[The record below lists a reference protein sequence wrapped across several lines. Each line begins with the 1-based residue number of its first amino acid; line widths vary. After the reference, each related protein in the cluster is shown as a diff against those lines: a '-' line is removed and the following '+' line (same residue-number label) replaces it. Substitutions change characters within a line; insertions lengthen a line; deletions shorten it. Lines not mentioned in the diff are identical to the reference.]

1 MTDKIL
7 FLIRRVIVAVLF
19 LLGFHG
25 IGHSMNNSKII
36 SENINLS
43 HRDSLIIEMVE
54 FIQPEYKLSK
64 KDRKHIEKRIKF
76 FPRKILRRD
85 TISHFLNTA
94 YALTYYEFVKHD
106 YKRAKAWGD
115 DFVESA
121 MPPGFFS
128 YFFNYSSI
136 GFSAANSLRE
146 KGKFK
151 TKKDKNSWSTPI
163 KLEFVDSVK
172 YDFKR
177 TYVDFIDSFL
187 DNVPLDCSI
196 ITYQKL
202 LTAYRHGEGRLELLN
217 GYSRKGFIQRCV
229 DAGRNDIL
237 NLIYALWGICRED
250 LHLNN
255 YGYLEY
261 RNPTLKIDTTGISNI
276 YSEIISFDVNQNKAQ
291 IDSLISV
298 GSVQDLTPR
307 IMRLLSQYFDQSRYI
322 ELVEACGKLEC
333 NVSSDRL
340 GTLHNYWA
348 LGLSNLSKYE
358 EALKQFDQAISHAI
372 DKESL
377 STIRLNKGCTLG
389 EMERTEEAGQ
399 IFMSERDGQ
408 TTPFEKFVWHDNLGY
423 IYSFS
428 NPSTALYYYEAAEKY
443 LETGYLY
450 LDRKVRHFCRK
461 ARVLEHNKFLQRS
474 AIEKAF
480 EYSRHYGCPDVAKGM
495 VNTEFAVFMAS
506 VFDTVEADRLF
517 REAQQYYEQLPVS
530 DLRRIYLDRQHATNL
545 CKLNCQETALE
556 ILSQQLELLKENY
569 GKDHSEYHK
578 TFLLLIQLLCEQQ
591 TPNIN
596 ADELNTELCNIGKVL
611 TDSNQSFDY
620 IKAQV
625 AFLVYCGKWREALRI
640 IDDSLKQ
647 PFNPMKRLS
656 LLQTY
661 EQLSRKNLSQL
672 DYIHELVKIIPSVK
686 SSMIEG
692 LLTLSSDEE
701 SAIHRPLSTLIDGA
715 IDKGAFKSALE
726 LSLFRKGLLFTK
738 KRTIEKQLSTKKEF
752 KRLQDQR
759 NRLNASIAYNDS
771 THIPE
776 FSATVFQLERELAN
790 KLSRRKKINTRFD
803 KTIQQV
809 IEKLSSNNL
818 AIEFVKYSAEDNN
831 KYGAF
836 LIDVTGL
843 KKFISIGQEDDIV
856 KKPVIVWDS
865 IAHILPNYEN
875 VYFCPDGVLNSI
887 GIEYL
892 TIGGN
897 TPINQLTNIHRVFHL
912 SEINQQSLDLGEQVF
927 VIGVSDHNS
936 PIDSDESVNRGNWTD
951 LPNVEYEIQLVT
963 KALKDY
969 RVTVLLNNEATEQVM
984 TSFPAEEISTLH
996 ISTHGF
1002 YRDNKELNESARD
1015 SSSDDYQVA
1024 RRFLSAG
1031 LTEVSGL
1038 VLRAGNVS
1046 WQSPNILDEYD
1057 DLWTSEEIRLMT
1069 FPKMNLTVLSA
1080 CDTGLGEIDSDGVWG
1095 LQRAFRIAGSKSLIC
1110 SLAKVDDYWTAQF
1123 MDAFY
1128 EYAANGNTIYDSFQK
1143 AQKWLYNE
1151 LPDEPE
1157 VWTSFILIE

>member
-1 MTDKIL
+1 M
-7 FLIRRVIVAVLF
+7 VAVVILM
-19 LLGFHG
+19 GFHG
-25 IGHSMNNSKII
+25 IGHSMDIPKSI
-36 SENINLS
+36 SGDINLS

-64 KDRKHIEKRIKF
+64 EQRKHIEGRINNF
-76 FPRKILRRD
+76 SRKILRRD

-94 YALTYYEFVKHD
+94 YALSYYEFVKND
-106 YKRAKAWGD
+106 YKKAKEWGD

-136 GFSAANSLRE
+136 GFSASNALRE

-151 TKKDKNSWSTPI
+151 TKKDKNSWYKPI

-172 YDFKR
+172 SDFKR

-187 DNVPLDCSI
+187 DDVPLDCSI

-202 LTAYRHGEGRLELLN
+202 LSAYRHGEGRLELLN

-237 NLIYALWGICRED
+237 NLIYDLWGICRED

-255 YGYLEY
+255 YGCLEY
-261 RNPTLKIDTTGISNI
+261 RNPALKIDTVGISNTCR
-276 YSEIISFDVNQNKAQ
+276 EIISFDVNQNKTQ

-298 GSVQDLTPR
+298 GSEQDLTPR
-307 IMRLLSQYFDQSRYI
+307 IMRLLSQYFDQSRYFD
-322 ELVEACGKLEC
+322 LVEACGRLE
-333 NVSSDRL
+333 NYVSGDYL
-340 GTLHNYWA
+340 GTLNNYWA
-348 LGLSNLSKYE
+348 LGLSNLGKSE
-358 EALKQFDQAISHAI
+358 EALTHFDQAIIHSR
-372 DKESL
+372 DKKAR
-377 STIRLNKGCTLG
+377 STMRLNKGCTLG
-389 EMERTEEAGQ
+389 EMGRTEEAVS
-399 IFMSERDGQ
+399 IFMSERDEQ
-408 TTPFEKFVWHDNLGY
+408 TTPFEKFVWNDNLGY

-428 NPSTALYYYEAAEKY
+428 NPNTAYYYYETAEKY
-443 LETGYLY
+443 LESGYLY

-461 ARVLEHNKFLQRS
+461 ARVLEHNKFLQRV
-474 AIEKAF
+474 AIDKAL
-480 EYSRHYGCPDVAKGM
+480 EYSRQYGCSDVAKGM
-495 VNTEFAVFMAS
+495 VNTELAVFMAS
-506 VFDTVEADRLF
+506 VFDTTEADRLF
-517 REAQQYYEQLPVS
+517 LEAQKNYEQIPIT
-530 DLRRIYLDRQHATNL
+530 DLRRIYHDRQYGANL
-545 CKLNCQETALE
+545 CKLNCQETALG
-556 ILSQQLELLKENY
+556 ILSQQLEVLKENY
-569 GKDHSEYHK
+569 GKEHSEYHK

-596 ADELNTELCNIGKVL
+596 VNELNTELSNIGKVL
-611 TDSNQSFDY
+611 TNSNESFDY

-625 AFLVYCGKWREALRI
+625 AFLVHCGKWREALRI

-647 PFNPMKRLS
+647 PFNPMQRLS

-661 EQLSRKNLSQL
+661 EQLSRKYLSRP
-672 DYIHELVKIIPSVK
+672 DYIPELVKIIPSVK

-715 IDKGAFKSALE
+715 IEKGAFKSALE

-738 KRTIEKQLSTKKEF
+738 KRTIEKQLSTKKEY

-759 NRLNASIAYNDS
+759 NRLNAAITYNDS

-776 FSATVFQLERELAN
+776 LSATVFQLERELAN

-809 IEKLSSNNL
+809 IEKLSSNDL

-856 KKPVIVWDS
+856 KKTVIVWDS
-865 IAHILPNYEN
+865 IAHLLPNYEN
-875 VYFCPDGVLNSI
+875 VYLCPDGVLNSI

-892 TIGGN
+892 TIEAI
-897 TPINQLTNIHRVFHL
+897 TPVTQLTNIHRVFHL
-912 SEINQQSLDLGEQVF
+912 SEINRKSLDLGKQVF
-927 VIGVSDHNS
+927 VVGVSDHNS
-936 PIDSDESVNRGNWTD
+936 PTGSDEPVNRGNWTD
-951 LPNVEYEIQLVT
+951 LPNVEYEIQLVAN
-963 KALKDY
+963 ALKDY
-969 RVTVLLNNEATEQVM
+969 NVTVLFNNEATEPVI
-984 TSFPAEEISTLH
+984 TSLPTDEISTLH

-1031 LTEVSGL
+1031 LSEVSGL
-1038 VLRAGNVS
+1038 VLRAGNIS

-1057 DLWTSEEIRLMT
+1057 DLWTSEEIELMS
-1069 FPKMNLTVLSA
+1069 FPRMNLTVLSA
-1080 CDTGLGEIDSDGVWG
+1080 CDTGLGDIDSDGVWG

-1128 EYAANGNTIYDSFQK
+1128 EHAANGNTIYDSFQK

-1157 VWTSFILIE
+1157 VWSSFILIE